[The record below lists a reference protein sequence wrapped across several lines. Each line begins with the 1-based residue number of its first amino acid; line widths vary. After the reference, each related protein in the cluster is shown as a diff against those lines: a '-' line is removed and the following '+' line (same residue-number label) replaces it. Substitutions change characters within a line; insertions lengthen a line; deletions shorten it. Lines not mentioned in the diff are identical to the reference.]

1 MSAAATKQA
10 ISRTDLE
17 RKMRELQGGVDDAR
31 ASATSYAIAAGAV
44 VVVAVVGIA
53 FLMGR
58 RKGKKGRTVVE
69 VRRV

>member
-1 MSAAATKQA
+1 MTATKQA

-58 RKGKKGRTVVE
+58 RKGKKGRTIVE

>member
-1 MSAAATKQA
+1 MSLALSSVLDEKLTVVQP
-10 ISRTDLE
+10 
-17 RKMRELQGGVDDAR
+17 
-31 ASATSYAIAAGAV
+31 GAV

-58 RKGKKGRTVVE
+58 RKGKKGRTIVE